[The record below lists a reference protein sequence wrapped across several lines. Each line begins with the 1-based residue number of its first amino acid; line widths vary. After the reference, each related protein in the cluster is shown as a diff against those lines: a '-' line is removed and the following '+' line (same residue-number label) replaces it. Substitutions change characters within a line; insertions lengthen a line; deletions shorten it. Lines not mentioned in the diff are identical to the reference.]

1 MRITTNAILRDYK
14 SNLAT
19 TIDNLNLSRT
29 HVMTQRSF
37 NSVAEDPASAA
48 RASQLHRK
56 YYKVQDNLS
65 MLTDIQSRQ
74 DGQESALTQVSNIIK
89 TISEDYNVQA
99 MSGDKQTKETRQT
112 FASAIRQYQ
121 KSMVLSL
128 NATYEDTFL
137 FAGSDGK
144 NVPFELSADNKTLT
158 YRGINVDAAQN
169 TSDYATLTNLSN
181 EKLYV
186 DLGMGLS
193 LDDAGQVVPSSAFNI
208 ALPGIKAIGYGKD
221 KDGMSN
227 NAIVLAGQL
236 ADALEAENFDSEAYG
251 KLMNKFKDVS
261 SNIMNGITD
270 LGVKSEFLTTTKDR
284 LENADISLQEQME
297 KVEGIDTAAAITDYM
312 WNQYAYNAALKVG
325 TSILSPSFID
335 FMR

>member
-14 SNLAT
+14 SNLAA

-29 HVMTQRSF
+29 RVMTQRSF
-37 NSVAEDPASAA
+37 NSVAEDPGSAA

-56 YYKVQDNLS
+56 YYKIQDNLS

-74 DGQESALTQVSNIIK
+74 DGQEGALTQVSNMVK

-99 MSGDKQTKETRQT
+99 MSGDKQTPETRQT
-112 FASAIRQYQ
+112 FAAAIRQYQ

-128 NATYEDTFL
+128 NSTYEDTFL

-144 NVPFELSADNKTLT
+144 NAPFELSADGKTLT
-158 YRGINVDAAQN
+158 YRGINVDAPMN
-169 TSDYATLTNLSN
+169 TSDYASLTNLSN

-193 LDDAGQVVPSSAFNI
+193 LDEADQVVPSSAFNI
-208 ALPGIKAIGYGKD
+208 SLPGIKAIGYGQD
-221 KDGMSN
+221 KNGMSN
-227 NAIVLAGQL
+227 NVVVLAGQL
-236 ADALEAENFDSEAYG
+236 VEALEAKNFDADAYG
-251 KLMNKFKDVS
+251 KLMNKFKDLS
-261 SNIMNGITD
+261 TNILNGITD

-284 LENADISLQEQME
+284 LEDADITIQEQMQ
-297 KVEGIDTAAAITDYM
+297 KVEGIDPAAAITDYM